1 MEIERVLRY
10 ETGSVPRLIK
20 ETESILKNK
29 FFFTKYQ
36 GTYYLFKIGR
46 ESVTIVDREN
56 RQNQT
61 DVDTAEFLGL
71 LKKRKCEFKKTILQE
86 DNCAA

>member
-1 MEIERVLRY
+1 MEIERILRY

-20 ETESILKNK
+20 ETENILKNK

-46 ESVTIVDREN
+46 KNVTIVEREN

-61 DVDTAEFLGL
+61 DVDTVEFLGL
-71 LKKRKCEFKKTILQE
+71 LKKRKCEFKKTIVQNT
-86 DNCAA
+86 DCAA